1 MVSDKQTIELE
12 PAKKFEPLEIMGI
25 FWLVF
30 GIVILVSTFFVKA
43 TPQVPLVRGIVTN
56 IIAGLLLLGAGIFSI
71 VKARVNRRKTGEV
84 PKVTKAPKV

>member
-1 MVSDKQTIELE
+1 MVSDKQTLELE

-30 GIVILVSTFFVKA
+30 GIVVLVSTFFVKA

-56 IIAGLLLLGAGIFSI
+56 MIAGLLLLGAGIFSI
-71 VKARVNRRKTGEV
+71 VKAKVNKRKAGKV
-84 PKVTKAPKV
+84 PKVS